1 MPIRAHA
8 APARGGSRTLGP
20 AVVLACLVLAACG
33 PGEDPAA
40 AAPPPP
46 AVVVAPA
53 TVRDI
58 AGSREFIGRTQAFRE
73 VDLRARVQ
81 GFLLARHFEEGQ
93 EVETGQLLYVID
105 PSEYR
110 ARVSAAQA
118 DLRQAEATRRA
129 ARNELER
136 ARTLVERQTLPEAE
150 LDQRQAEADRSEAAV
165 QAAQA
170 ALETAALNLSYTDI
184 HAPSSGRIGQSA
196 YDVGNLIG
204 PESGVLA
211 SIVALDPIYVTFPV
225 GERDYL
231 EYQRGDQ
238 PQVTPRLRLAD
249 GTTYEHDGQID
260 FVDPR
265 VDPGTGTIQVRARFA
280 NPDRLLLPGLYVNV
294 TLILATPE
302 PRVVVPQVA
311 VQESQAGRFVLIVD
325 GDNRVAS
332 RPVTV
337 GARVGPDWVIE
348 SGLEAGEMVIVE
360 GVQKVRPGAE
370 VTPQSAAGEA

>member
-1 MPIRAHA
+1 MTGALAALANGGRRAVCA
-8 APARGGSRTLGP
+8 
-20 AVVLACLVLAACG
+20 AVVLACFLLAACG

-58 AGSREFIGRTQAFRE
+58 AGSREFIGRTQAFQE

-93 EVETGQLLYVID
+93 DVETGQLLYVID
-105 PSEYR
+105 PSEFR

-118 DLRQAEATRRA
+118 DLQQAEATRRA

-136 ARTLVERQTLPEAE
+136 ARTLVERETLPEAE
-150 LDQRQAEADRSEAAV
+150 FDQRQAEADRAEAAV
-165 QAAQA
+165 RAAEA
-170 ALETAALNLSYTDI
+170 ALETAALDLSYTDI
-184 HAPSSGRIGQSA
+184 HAPFSGRIGQSA

-204 PESGVLA
+204 PDSGILA
-211 SIVALDPIYVTFPV
+211 SIVALDPIYVAFPV

-231 EYQRGDQ
+231 EYQRGDR
-238 PQVTPRLRLAD
+238 PEVTPRLRLAD
-249 GTTYEHDGQID
+249 GVTYEHDGQID

-280 NPDRLLLPGLYVNV
+280 HPDRLLVPGLYVNV
-294 TLILATPE
+294 ISPS
-302 PRVVVPQVA
+302 PRPSPGSWCRRRQCRRARPA
-311 VQESQAGRFVLIVD
+311 VS
-325 GDNRVAS
+325 S
-332 RPVTV
+332 
-337 GARVGPDWVIE
+337 
-348 SGLEAGEMVIVE
+348 
-360 GVQKVRPGAE
+360 
-370 VTPQSAAGEA
+370 

>member
-1 MPIRAHA
+1 MPTRARA
-8 APARGGSRTLGP
+8 ASANGGARALSSA
-20 AVVLACLVLAACG
+20 AVLTCLALTACG

-53 TVRDI
+53 TVRDV

-93 EVETGQLLYVID
+93 DVETGQLLYVID
-105 PSEYR
+105 PSEFR

-118 DLRQAEATRRA
+118 DLQQAEATRRA

-150 LDQRQAEADRSEAAV
+150 LDQRQAEADRAEASV
-165 QAAQA
+165 RAAQA

-184 HAPSSGRIGQSA
+184 HAPISGRIGQSA

-204 PESGVLA
+204 PDSGVLA

-231 EYQRGDQ
+231 EYQQSEQ
-238 PQVTPRLRLAD
+238 PEVEPQLRLAD
-249 GTTYEHDGQID
+249 GTTYAHDGQID
-260 FVDPR
+260 FVDTR
-265 VDPGTGTIQVRARFA
+265 VDPTTGSIQVRARFR
-280 NPDRLLLPGLYVNV
+280 NPDRLLVPGLYVNV
-294 TLILATPE
+294 NLTLATAE
-302 PRVVVPQVA
+302 PSVVVPQAA

-370 VTPQSAAGEA
+370 VTTQTAAGEA

>member
-1 MPIRAHA
+1 MASRARA
-8 APARGGSRTLGP
+8 ALADGGERAFLPSI
-20 AVVLACLVLAACG
+20 VLACLALAACG
-33 PGEDPAA
+33 PGEDQAA

-53 TVRDI
+53 TMRDV
-58 AGSREFIGRTQAFRE
+58 AAAREFIGRTQAFRE

-81 GFLLARHFEEGQ
+81 GFLLARHFEDGQ
-93 EVETGQLLYVID
+93 QVETGQLLYVID

-150 LDQRQAEADRSEAAV
+150 LDQRQAEADRAEAAV

-184 HAPSSGRIGQSA
+184 HAPISGRIGQSA
-196 YDVGNLIG
+196 YDAGNLIG
-204 PESGVLA
+204 PDSGVLA
-211 SIVALDPIYVTFPV
+211 SVVALDPIYVTFPV
-225 GERDYL
+225 GEREYL
-231 EYQRGDQ
+231 EYQQSDQ
-238 PQVTPRLRLAD
+238 PEVEPQLRLAD
-249 GTTYEHDGQID
+249 GTTYAHDGQID
-260 FVDPR
+260 FVDTR
-265 VDPGTGTIQVRARFA
+265 VDPTTGSIQVRARFR
-280 NPDRLLLPGLYVNV
+280 NPDHLLVPGLYVNV
-294 TLILATPE
+294 NLTLATAE
-302 PRVVVPQVA
+302 PSVVVPQAA

-337 GARVGPDWVIE
+337 GARVGRDWVIE

-370 VTPQSAAGEA
+370 VTPQPAAGAA

>member
-1 MPIRAHA
+1 MPTRACA
-8 APARGGSRTLGP
+8 ALANGGSRALSS
-20 AVVLACLVLAACG
+20 AAVLACLVLAACG

-40 AAPPPP
+40 APPPP

-53 TVRDI
+53 TMRDV

-118 DLRQAEATRRA
+118 DLQQAEATRRA

-150 LDQRQAEADRSEAAV
+150 LDQRQAEADRAEAAV

-184 HAPSSGRIGQSA
+184 HAPFSGRIGQSA

-204 PESGVLA
+204 PDSGVLA
-211 SIVALDPIYVTFPV
+211 SIVALDPIHVTFPV

-231 EYQRGDQ
+231 EYQQSDQ
-238 PQVTPRLRLAD
+238 PEVEPQLRLAD
-249 GTTYEHDGQID
+249 GTTYAHDGQID
-260 FVDPR
+260 FVDTR
-265 VDPGTGTIQVRARFA
+265 VDPTTGSIQVRARFR
-280 NPDRLLLPGLYVNV
+280 NPDRLLVPGLYVNV
-294 TLILATPE
+294 NLTLATAE
-302 PRVVVPQVA
+302 SRVVVPQAA

-332 RPVTV
+332 RPVMV
-337 GARVGPDWVIE
+337 GARVGRDWVIE

-370 VTPQSAAGEA
+370 VTPQPAPGAA